1 MKNTSIDK
9 LSSPPYRSQRTIGG
23 VTRLSEAPS
32 RYPYS
37 DDILIAL
44 SLGGNRDAFEEL
56 VGRYSRRVFAKV
68 GRFFGRGEVI
78 EEIALGIFA
87 KAFSSLAS
95 YRPAMS
101 FERWLSQIAFTNCYD
116 ELRRRRAVVSPRLT
130 AITREEM
137 AWLDSKLAMGP
148 FETQLSDGERE
159 RAAEIV
165 EKLFS
170 RLSPET
176 RLILV
181 LRFDEKFTLCEIAQ
195 LMGWSKL
202 KMKILSFRAR
212 RQLHRTLSLASN

>member
-1 MKNTSIDK
+1 MKNTSVK
-9 LSSPPYRSQRTIGG
+9 TPPTAPFRSQHTIGG
-23 VTRLSEAPS
+23 VTRLSESTS
-32 RYPYS
+32 RCHF
-37 DDILIAL
+37 DDEVLIAL
-44 SLGGNRDAFEEL
+44 SLGGNQDAFEDL
-56 VGRYSRRVFAKV
+56 VGRHSRRVFAIVAK
-68 GRFFGRGEVI
+68 FFDSAEGI
-78 EEIALGIFA
+78 EDIALRIFT
-87 KAFSSLAS
+87 KAFSSLAR
-95 YRPAMS
+95 YRPTMS
-101 FERWLSQIAFTNCYD
+101 FERWLSPIAFTNCYD

-148 FETQLSDGERE
+148 FETQLRDGERE

-181 LRFDEKFTLCEIAQ
+181 LRLDEKLTLCAIAQ

-202 KMKILSFRAR
+202 KMKLLSFRAR
-212 RQLHRTLSLASN
+212 RQLRRTLAHKA